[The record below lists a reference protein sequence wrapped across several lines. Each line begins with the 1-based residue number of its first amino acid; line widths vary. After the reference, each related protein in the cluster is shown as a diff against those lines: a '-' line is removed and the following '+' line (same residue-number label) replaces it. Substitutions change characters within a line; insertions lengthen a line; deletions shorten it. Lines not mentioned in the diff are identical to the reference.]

1 MSLLSTTP
9 FFVVVLIVFIWS
21 FLFIFKKNLLQK
33 YSIHLHIPQSQINDY
48 LDKNLKSLKLIRVQ
62 IDDAES
68 EDEYLTMKSK
78 PLIQKKEDTR
88 NNIIGL
94 IFSTTMALSVGLIS
108 LILLELGDLLDA
120 DYRLGLFKFTI
131 NTLMLLLVMVL
142 PISIISLLIAQDDL
156 PRTVKS
162 VGLIIGSY
170 IVWLVILHKCGD
182 LTQSFNTGSRSFI
195 EKIINQV
202 SIVGITILAIL
213 SGVGSTSTP
222 YKIFEK
228 YKLINSDDREVGE
241 LDINTAIQYFNN
253 TSTLL
258 AKREQELEKLQ
269 MASGGTI
276 YNLPDNEYSE
286 GTLKPPK
293 RLSLLNR
300 VQSFAHIP
308 TKNTEENEL
317 TNEIDSL
324 KSLRNSL
331 YSDLIKA
338 ISRYHNQNSQQNIGL
353 ERVLE
358 WANWG
363 LAVYCVYR
371 IVNVFLI
378 KLPILFFY
386 GEQDYT
392 VQSEVIDSAEEPSI
406 SKDALAITLSK
417 VILTIF
423 YNLPVSESQLVN
435 QLSFILSASLFICSF
450 SNVLTTFKSFSKFFP
465 GHLGS
470 ATAKTWLK
478 YLVVAE
484 LVGVYV
490 IATALLIRTNLP
502 ANLSNQISQILSLSG
517 HTVQAANSSIKE
529 VVFIDNW
536 FDKIF
541 AITCVVSGFVIV
553 AKRLLDEDRLNTGVS
568 SYDEELFIEDDGST
582 FKLA

>member
-1 MSLLSTTP
+1 MYLFGLSCLSLRRT
-9 FFVVVLIVFIWS
+9 FYRNIQFICI
-21 FLFIFKKNLLQK
+21 FL
-33 YSIHLHIPQSQINDY
+33 SQINDY

>member
-1 MSLLSTTP
+1 
-9 FFVVVLIVFIWS
+9 
-21 FLFIFKKNLLQK
+21 
-33 YSIHLHIPQSQINDY
+33 
-48 LDKNLKSLKLIRVQ
+48 
-62 IDDAES
+62 
-68 EDEYLTMKSK
+68 
-78 PLIQKKEDTR
+78 
-88 NNIIGL
+88 
-94 IFSTTMALSVGLIS
+94 MALSVGLIS

-170 IVWLVILHKCGD
+170 IGWLVILHKCGD

-378 KLPILFFY
+378 KLPILFLW
-386 GEQDYT
+386 G
-392 VQSEVIDSAEEPSI
+392 
-406 SKDALAITLSK
+406 
-417 VILTIF
+417 
-423 YNLPVSESQLVN
+423 
-435 QLSFILSASLFICSF
+435 
-450 SNVLTTFKSFSKFFP
+450 
-465 GHLGS
+465 
-470 ATAKTWLK
+470 
-478 YLVVAE
+478 
-484 LVGVYV
+484 
-490 IATALLIRTNLP
+490 
-502 ANLSNQISQILSLSG
+502 
-517 HTVQAANSSIKE
+517 
-529 VVFIDNW
+529 
-536 FDKIF
+536 
-541 AITCVVSGFVIV
+541 
-553 AKRLLDEDRLNTGVS
+553 TG
-568 SYDEELFIEDDGST
+568 LHCPI
-582 FKLA
+582 